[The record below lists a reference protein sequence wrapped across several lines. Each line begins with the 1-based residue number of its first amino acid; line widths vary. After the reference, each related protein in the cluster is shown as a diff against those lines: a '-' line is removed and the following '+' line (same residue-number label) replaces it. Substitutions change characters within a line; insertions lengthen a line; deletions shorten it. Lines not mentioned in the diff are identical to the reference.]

1 MNQNSQSVQSEKMS
15 FQAEVKQ
22 LLHLMIHSLYSNK
35 EIFLR
40 ELVSN
45 ASDACDKLRFESLDN
60 PDLLSKD
67 SKLSIIVSYDKD
79 KHIITVSDNGIGMSR
94 EEVINNLGTI
104 AKSGTKDFFK
114 NLSGDKQKDAQL
126 IGQFG
131 VGFYSSFIVA
141 DKVKVTTL
149 KAGLGKES
157 SISWESDGLGEF
169 IVSDSNRDTH
179 GTDVELHLK
188 EDSFDLL
195 NGWKLREILQKYSDH
210 ISLPIYMYK
219 EEWDDNKKIQIQ
231 TKDLEIVNKSNA
243 LWARQKS
250 DITES
255 EYKEFYKA
263 LFHDFE
269 DPLFWTHN
277 KIEGRSEYTQL
288 FFIPKHAPLDIW
300 DRDSSHGIKLY
311 IQRVFIMDDS
321 EQLLPRYLRFVRG
334 IIDTADLELN
344 VSREILQESKDLFA
358 IKEASIKRIL
368 GLLDDAAKNKAE
380 DYKIFWNEFGQILK
394 EGIGEDFAHKERIAK
409 LLRFTSTYGED
420 DSQSTSLSEYVSR
433 MNSTQEGIYYIT
445 ADSLMAAKN
454 SPHLEIFRKNNIEV
468 LLLPDRIDEWMIS
481 NLRDFDGK
489 PLISI
494 AKEGFDVSKIGG
506 EADIKDPDELPESSK
521 SIIKKIESVLKDR
534 VKSVKVSSRLV
545 DSPACVLVE
554 KNELSPHMVRILK
567 DAGQNPPES
576 KFILE
581 INPEHDFFKK
591 LSDLDEAA
599 FEQWSNLLLDQAILT
614 SGGNLKDPAAFVR
627 CLNSILLKT

>member
-1 MNQNSQSVQSEKMS
+1 MSQNSQSEKMS

-67 SKLSIIVSYDKD
+67 SKFSIIVSYDKD
-79 KHIITVSDNGIGMSR
+79 KHTITISDNGIGMSR

-114 NLSGDKQKDAQL
+114 SLSGDKQKDAQL

-131 VGFYSSFIVA
+131 VGFYSSFIIA

-149 KAGLGKES
+149 KAGLSKEFS
-157 SISWESDGLGEF
+157 VSWESDGLGEF
-169 IVSDSNRDTH
+169 IVSESNRETH
-179 GTDVELHLK
+179 GTDIELHIK

-195 NGWKLREILQKYSDH
+195 NGWRLREILHKYSDH
-210 ISLPIYMYK
+210 ISLPIYMFK
-219 EEWDDNKKIQIQ
+219 EEWDDEKKTQIQ
-231 TKDLEIVNKSNA
+231 TNDLEIVNKSNA
-243 LWARQKS
+243 LWARPKS
-250 DITES
+250 DIIES
-255 EYKEFYKA
+255 EYKEFYKV

-311 IQRVFIMDDS
+311 IKRVFIMDDS

-334 IIDTADLELN
+334 IIDTSDLELN
-344 VSREILQESKDLFA
+344 VSREILQESKDIFS

-380 DYKIFWNEFGQILK
+380 DYNIFWNEFGQILK
-394 EGIGEDFAHKERIAK
+394 EGIGEDFANQEKIAK
-409 LLRFTSTYGED
+409 LLRFVSTYGED
-420 DSQSTSLSEYVSR
+420 DSQYTSLSEYVSR
-433 MNSTQEGIYYIT
+433 MDSKQEGIYYIT

-481 NLRDFDGK
+481 HLRDFNGK

-494 AKEGFDVSKIGG
+494 AKEGFDVSKISG
-506 EADIKDPDELPESSK
+506 EVDIKNPAEISESSK
-521 SIIKKIESVLKDR
+521 SIITKIENLLKDR
-534 VKSVKVSSRLV
+534 VKSVKVSSRLI
-545 DSPACVLVE
+545 DSPACILVE

-567 DAGQNPPES
+567 AAGQNPPDS
-576 KFILE
+576 KLILE
-581 INPEHDFFKK
+581 VNPDHDFFKK
-591 LSDLDEAA
+591 LSDLDDAD

-614 SGGNLKDPAAFVR
+614 SGGNLNDPVAFVR